1 MGERFSMVTYDENYQ
16 GAFCK
21 ICRMP
26 DSETQSQTSQGSGG
40 VWVTR
45 PFQNWKKAIQKIKVH
60 ASSETHVRHCEA
72 GLLAKRGETV
82 VHQLQCIG
90 DLEKNINRNA
100 IKSFLCCTHFLCKQ
114 HIPHTTNF
122 SKLINHVVE
131 NILRSSFKEQQEMH
145 PTPHQMLSLIFWK

>member
-1 MGERFSMVTYDENYQ
+1 MVTYDENYQ

-45 PFQNWKKAIQKIKVH
+45 PFQNWKKAIQKMKAH

-72 GLLAKRGETV
+72 ELLAKRGETV
-82 VHQLQCIG
+82 VHQLQHIG
-90 DLEKNINRNA
+90 DLEKNRN
-100 IKSFLCCTHFLCKQ
+100 
-114 HIPHTTNF
+114 
-122 SKLINHVVE
+122 
-131 NILRSSFKEQQEMH
+131 
-145 PTPHQMLSLIFWK
+145 